1 MSKLIFAILIALPIL
16 GYLLEQYLN
25 HLNNTMW
32 SDKLP
37 EQLRGICPEE
47 DYKKSQLYHR
57 DKQKL
62 SFWSST
68 LNIVVILAMLIF
80 GGFALVDTWA
90 KEIVGDNPIWIAV
103 VFFMIIGAASIIIDI
118 PFDYYDTF
126 VIEKRYGFNTMT
138 VKMFIID
145 QLKSLLLS
153 AIIGLPLFYLITW
166 LYYKI
171 GQPFWLYA
179 WGVLT
184 LFSLFF
190 SFFYSELIVPIFNKQ
205 TPLEEGS
212 LRTKIEDFANR
223 VGFALDNIFVIDG
236 SKRSTK
242 SNAYFTGFGSKKRI
256 VLYDTLMNDFSD
268 DEIVAILGHEIGHYK
283 KRHIIWSMIT
293 SILINGLTLF
303 IFSRVVDSQAIADA
317 MGVVKASFHIGI
329 IAFAILYSPLSL
341 VIDLISNYISRKN
354 EYAAD
359 KFSAENYN
367 PHFLADALKKL
378 SIKNLSNMLPHPA
391 YIFFHYSHPS
401 LLQRLS
407 RLE

>member
-1 MSKLIFAILIALPIL
+1 MNKIIFAILIALPIL
-16 GYLLEQYLN
+16 DYLLEQYLN

-62 SFWSST
+62 SFWLST

-80 GGFALVDTWA
+80 GGFALVDMWA

-103 VFFMIIGAASIIIDI
+103 IFFMIIGAASIIIDI
-118 PFDYYDTF
+118 PFEYYDTF

-138 VKMFIID
+138 VKMFIVD

-205 TPLEEGS
+205 MPLEEG
-212 LRTKIEDFANR
+212 
-223 VGFALDNIFVIDG
+223 
-236 SKRSTK
+236 
-242 SNAYFTGFGSKKRI
+242 
-256 VLYDTLMNDFSD
+256 
-268 DEIVAILGHEIGHYK
+268 
-283 KRHIIWSMIT
+283 
-293 SILINGLTLF
+293 
-303 IFSRVVDSQAIADA
+303 
-317 MGVVKASFHIGI
+317 
-329 IAFAILYSPLSL
+329 
-341 VIDLISNYISRKN
+341 
-354 EYAAD
+354 
-359 KFSAENYN
+359 
-367 PHFLADALKKL
+367 
-378 SIKNLSNMLPHPA
+378 
-391 YIFFHYSHPS
+391 
-401 LLQRLS
+401 
-407 RLE
+407 